1 MDMISKSMKHINI
14 VFVLFGFSVPP
25 WSLVNAN
32 TGNGKE
38 SGFIDQVPHT
48 CTGHLTS
55 YILSIFMITS
65 RAKEFIT
72 IFQTWK
78 QIQRY

>member
-1 MDMISKSMKHINI
+1 M
-14 VFVLFGFSVPP
+14 
-25 WSLVNAN
+25 NAY

-55 YILSIFMITS
+55 YILSIFMITL
-65 RAKEFIT
+65 RAGEFYYPFPDIKT
-72 IFQTWK
+72 DSEILSDLLQSCNQEFK
-78 QIQRY
+78 GLLYLLLRFK